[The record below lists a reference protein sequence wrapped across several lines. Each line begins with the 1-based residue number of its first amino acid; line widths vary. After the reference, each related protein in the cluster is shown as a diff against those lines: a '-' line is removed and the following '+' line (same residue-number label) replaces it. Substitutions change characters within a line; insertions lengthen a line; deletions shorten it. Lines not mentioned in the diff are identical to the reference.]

1 MLNGM
6 LAITAVTIF
15 AFALHRLTGLRRS
28 VTPFVSIAI
37 LINIP
42 MFLGMV
48 GRLNAGVY
56 VSYILSAVAFAAALI
71 RSRKELK
78 TAFRD
83 FFTPGV
89 ILFLLASVLMC
100 VFMYTRRP
108 LMTEWDEFSFW
119 GISQKL
125 IKIHGRL
132 YTYYRSSMIGKSTP
146 PTLAVLSYFF
156 QIFNPSFAEWGSFLA
171 YDVSFFAAFSA
182 LTSAF
187 EKKEWHLSFAV
198 FLFGF
203 LTPYMFEVYTRIVFL
218 EPVYMTTYAD
228 VPLGVYFSGVFA
240 VYFFSRREDSRDIW
254 PLIPLLSFLTLTK
267 DMGLALSAII
277 VFMVFFDLVFASRDF
292 SFLKVRKLP
301 GKIVAAAVLFIIVM
315 ASFFSWSFHMARVM
329 ARDPFEL
336 GGETN
341 YSMVQLVVVGIQ
353 ELLGIISPSAKFI
366 EIRREMVDAL
376 LHSKISMFG
385 TGVVVIGLITFI
397 FICALIAAEK
407 KVKLRIAVMYVTS
420 MIGFIGYYVFHL
432 FIYVYIF
439 KDNAYGLVS
448 YNRYIY
454 PYYMGWLSFAVFAVC
469 LAIKRPANRIMKDLA
484 QLLVIG
490 FAFCSFAL
498 FRFLASPE
506 NLFIGVD
513 DRSFAVQKSVHKK
526 TEAIRDA
533 LSDDNVLYIYSG
545 GDNSQRWFIYTYDL
559 AENYVVEDFG
569 VDTTGLNEEEA
580 REKYRNNMYERF
592 RQYGVDTVI
601 IDNSSTFFCDTFGDL
616 FDVDMGHIGLDTVA
630 VYHVE
635 YTDDWFRF
643 VLVKEGQVSND

>member
-1 MLNGM
+1 M

-15 AFALHRLTGLRRS
+15 AFALHRLTGMRRS

-37 LINIP
+37 LIDIS
-42 MFLGMV
+42 MFMGMV
-48 GRLNAGVY
+48 GRLNMGVY
-56 VSYILSAVAFAAALI
+56 LSYALAAAAFAFALT
-71 RSRKELK
+71 RSWKELK
-78 TAFRD
+78 QAASD
-83 FFTPGV
+83 FFSPGV
-89 ILFLLASVLMC
+89 VLFLAASVLMC
-100 VFMYTRRP
+100 IFMYTRKP

-119 GISQKL
+119 GISQTL
-125 IKIHGRL
+125 VKIHGQL

-182 LTSAF
+182 LTAAF
-187 EKKEWHLSFAV
+187 EKKEWHLSFV
-198 FLFGF
+198 LFLFGF

-218 EPVYMTTYAD
+218 EPAYMTTYAD
-228 VPLGVYFSGVFA
+228 VPLGVYFSGAFA
-240 VYFFSRREDSRDIW
+240 VYFFSERRNIKDIR

-277 VFMVFFDLVFASRDF
+277 VFMVFFDLVFAKREF
-292 SFLKVRKLP
+292 SFA
-301 GKIVAAAVLFIIVM
+301 KIKGLSAKILAAAILFTIVM
-315 ASFFSWSFHMARVM
+315 ASFFSWSFHMAKVM

-341 YSMVQLVVVGIQ
+341 YSMVQLVVIGIQ

-376 LHSKISMFG
+376 IHSKISMFG
-385 TGVVVIGLITFI
+385 TGIMVIGLITFI
-397 FICALIAAEK
+397 FVCALIASEK
-407 KVKLRIAVMYVTS
+407 KNRLRIAVMYATS
-420 MIGFIGYYVFHL
+420 RIGFIGYYVFHL

-454 PYYMGWLSFAVFAVC
+454 PYYMGWLSFAVLAVC
-469 LAIKRPANRIMKDLA
+469 LAVKEPASRLMKELSR
-484 QLLVIG
+484 LLLIG
-490 FAFCSFAL
+490 FTFCSFAL

-513 DRSFAVQKSVHKK
+513 DRSFAVQKSVHRK
-526 TEAIRDA
+526 TDAIRDV
-533 LSDDNVLYIYSG
+533 LTEDNVLYIYSG

-569 VDTTGLNEEEA
+569 VDTEGLSEEEA
-580 REKYRNNMYERF
+580 RDKYRRTMYDRF

-601 IDNSSTFFCDTFGDL
+601 IDNSSAFFCDTFGDL

-635 YTDDWFRF
+635 YYDDWFRF